1 MKESYLC
8 MSRAA
13 NLKMDHLELN
23 IIGEN
28 AMGWRIDENVLI
40 AAMKSFKS
48 FGMLYQ

>member
-13 NLKMDHLELN
+13 NLKMDHLDLN

-28 AMGWRIDENVLI
+28 AMGWSVLI
-40 AAMKSFKS
+40 AAMKSS
-48 FGMLYQ
+48 SPLGCYTSDL